1 MLELPPEAPEAPAPR
16 LRVAIYAAG
25 GVMPRALVGRG
36 EADLSPV
43 LATGGGRVSVDL
55 FGKSGRSAGRA
66 FLNIEIPPSEAAA
79 PIASAAGA
87 VLGEGAK
94 APHGLAAAS
103 DAGPSALPTLGVGGP
118 ATPLVGAV
126 APGGLEDPC
135 SPAYGLLH

>member
-1 MLELPPEAPEAPAPR
+1 MLELPEVPDAPAPR

-25 GVMPRALVGRG
+25 GVAPRALVGRG

-43 LATGGGRVSVDL
+43 LAAGGSRVSVDL

-66 FLNIEIPPSEAAA
+66 FLNVEIPPSEAAA
-79 PIASAAGA
+79 PVASAAGT
-87 VLGEGAK
+87 VLGEGVVK
-94 APHGLAAAS
+94 APRGLAAAS
-103 DAGPSALPTLGVGGP
+103 DAGPGALPTLGVGGP

-126 APGGLEDPC
+126 APGGLEDPR